1 MTVQTTTN
9 VASFNGNG
17 VAQIFPIG
25 FKFNRAEDIVA
36 WITDLTTGT
45 ATKLTLNSDYTVSG
59 AGDDSGGVINVTS
72 APATGKQLKVSRI
85 VDLLQLTD
93 LRNQGKFFAEVHE
106 DAFDLLTMIAQQ
118 QQEEIDSTL
127 RVAVSDPSPKRLPPI
142 AQRAGRIMA
151 FDENGDPTTAVPVV
165 DSTAELRL
173 ELEGSEGSALVGYGT
188 GSVKDAL
195 DEALIKEAPPPILP
209 SPLLVEQHVTGFFGR
224 GMLAAEPTNDVGEQN
239 FSSSASVGATTI
251 PVAVTTPFKVGGS
264 LVIRYPSG
272 KYVPHFISAVDA
284 GSLGI
289 IPGLHEAV
297 TSADQVA
304 RTWFDTSH
312 PGRFYT
318 RYLAQRVATATGLES
333 NTPDSPRV
341 YFSQYD
347 SNPAAGADVLTPIG
361 TALVNYYDED
371 NVGSGG
377 INSLPVVRLVG
388 RTAFI
393 DVVAIGDGARTPTFD
408 LPGSL
413 NLHFRAL
420 LSTNSADST
429 VTINLV
435 DNAGAIT
442 RIGQLLPGFDNVTPR
457 YRNFLFRT
465 VGNKGPYHVQI
476 TNNTAGDRVHVDQL
490 EIFEASSAGRII
502 DAESSP
508 KIVALGDSWVAGYL
522 EGSIQREPLT
532 NQLAAEL
539 PNATIIN
546 AGVGGN
552 TVQDLLARFDTD
564 VAPHNPDYVVINTGT
579 NDAANPASG
588 TFFPNAVDF
597 FQKTYAE
604 LLGRIQSIGA
614 RPIIIGLPALAET
627 QGTSVNWEQN
637 NRARTYSRYLYKN
650 FAQTVTGAVPITL
663 TESSGN
669 ADTGYTKYSDGRL
682 EWWVTTTVSMAT
694 TNDQT
699 INPPAGA
706 SPVGQVRLTASL
718 ISLNSGGTPAAW
730 ASHTLRGGNPALLNI
745 TAAGTSTSETIIVNG
760 VGRWK

>member
-1 MTVQTTTN
+1 MKRWIITLLFGAVMTTYNTGNAVGSTDPRDLYDNAENLDYLAAGPNEEYPDRLGVERLSYAGMESRFSMAQN
-9 VASFNGNG
+9 ARQASYEAWLAAAGFESIHLQYVNG
-17 VAQIFPIG
+17 QS
-25 FKFNRAEDIVA
+25 
-36 WITDLTTGT
+36 L
-45 ATKLTLNSDYTVSG
+45 S
-59 AGDDSGGVINVTS
+59 
-72 APATGKQLKVSRI
+72 VSRPTQLI
-85 VDLLQLTD
+85 DYNGSVYRVKMPSAFPVQLSGSWAADSALLTD
-93 LRNQGKFFAEVHE
+93 IGDQSLRSELAAPNGAE
-106 DAFDLLTMIAQQ
+106 
-118 QQEEIDSTL
+118 
-127 RVAVSDPSPKRLPPI
+127 K
-142 AQRAGRIMA
+142 
-151 FDENGDPTTAVPVV
+151 
-165 DSTAELRL
+165 
-173 ELEGSEGSALVGYGT
+173 VGYGSRT
-188 GSVKDAL
+188 VKEAL
-195 DEALIKEAPPPILP
+195 DEALSEKPIP
-209 SPLLVEQHVTGFFGR
+209 VDPVIPAPLLVEQHVTGFFGR
-224 GMLAAEPTNDVGEQN
+224 GMLAAEPTNNVGEQN
-239 FSSSASVGATTI
+239 FSGPASIGATTI
-251 PVAVTTPFKVGGS
+251 PVADTTPFKVGGS

-272 KYVPHFISAVDA
+272 KYVPHFISAVGA

-297 TSADQVA
+297 TSSDQLA

-312 PGRFYT
+312 PGRFYI
-318 RYLAQRVATATGLES
+318 RYLAQRVSSVTGLES
-333 NTPDSPRV
+333 NTPVGPRV

-347 SNPAAGADVLTPIG
+347 SNPAAGADVLTPVG
-361 TALVNYYDED
+361 TALVNYYDEN

-377 INSLPVVRLVG
+377 FDSLPVVRLVG

-393 DVVAIGDGARTPTFD
+393 DVVAVGDGARTPTFS

-420 LSTNSADST
+420 LSTDSVLST
-429 VTINLV
+429 VTIELL
-435 DNAGAIT
+435 DGAGRVT
-442 RIGQLLPGFDNVTPR
+442 RIGQMKPGTGNVTPR

-465 VGNKGPYHVQI
+465 VGNAGPYRVQI
-476 TNNTAGDRVHVDQL
+476 TSDKAGDRIRVDQL
-490 EIFEASSAGRII
+490 EIFEASSVGRII
-502 DAESSP
+502 DPESSP

-522 EGSIQREPLT
+522 AGSVQREPLT
-532 NQLAAEL
+532 TQLAAEL

-546 AGVGGN
+546 AGLGGN
-552 TVQDLLARFDTD
+552 AVQDLLARFDTD
-564 VAPHNPDYVVINTGT
+564 VAPHKPDYVVINTGT
-579 NDAANPASG
+579 NDAANPASV

-604 LLGRIQSIGA
+604 LLGKIQSIGA

-627 QGTSVNWEQN
+627 QGASVNWEQN

-650 FAQTVTGAVPITL
+650 FAQTAAGTGVAPVTV

-706 SPVGQVRLTASL
+706 NPVGRVRLTANL
-718 ISLNSGGTPAAW
+718 VSLNSGGTLAAW

-745 TAAGTSTSETIIVNG
+745 TAVGISTSETIIVNG